1 MDSSQ
6 GIGPR
11 SVTLGIPFTV
21 NGLETSQITLRRPKV
36 ADLRRMDAVKGGD
49 LAKTLWMIGQ
59 LAGLSP
65 QEVDEIDAGDLEAIA
80 EVVAGF
86 TRKGR
91 D

>member
-1 MDSSQ
+1 MDNAQ
-6 GIGPR
+6 IIGPR
-11 SVTLGIPFTV
+11 RLALAAPFTV
-21 NGLETSQITLRRPKV
+21 NGLEISELTLRRPKV

-86 TRKGR
+86 TGKGR

>member
-1 MDSSQ
+1 MNDTQ
-6 GIGPR
+6 TIGPR
-11 SVTLGIPFTV
+11 RVALSVPIAIDGQ
-21 NGLETSQITLRRPKV
+21 ETTDITLRRPKV

-49 LAKTLWMIGQ
+49 LSKTLWMIGQ

-86 TRKGR
+86 TGR
-91 D
+91 GRE